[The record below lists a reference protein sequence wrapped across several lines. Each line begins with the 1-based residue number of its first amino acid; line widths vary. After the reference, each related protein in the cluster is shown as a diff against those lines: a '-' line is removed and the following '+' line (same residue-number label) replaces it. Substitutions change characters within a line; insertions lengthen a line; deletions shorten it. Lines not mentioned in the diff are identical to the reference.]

1 MKRICTVIFALSY
14 MLSAFSQESK
24 TDYLSIQEVVN
35 ACINLRDAV
44 ANNDTTSILQ
54 SAQELKSL
62 RLSDFSSL
70 RCIDGSVASLNGHLV
85 FDENFANSIITNRE
99 AFQRAD
105 EINRETEAIRGQ
117 NPDGSIS
124 TKSCLVKAKGS
135 TTYTFRAKGYQE
147 LAVVAEAGGLVTMK
161 IHVTNSA
168 GLDERHDDTKD
179 VTKGQSYRKT
189 SFNLPAN
196 KANLVELEVI
206 NCVDKDISFVV
217 ISN

>member
-1 MKRICTVIFALSY
+1 MKKICTVIIALFCALSV
-14 MLSAFSQESK
+14 FSQERE
-24 TDYLSIQEVVN
+24 TDSLSILEAIN

-44 ANNDTTSILQ
+44 ANNDTTAIRQ
-54 SAQELKSL
+54 SAYELKSL
-62 RLSDFSSL
+62 ELRDFSSL
-70 RCIDGSVASLNGHLV
+70 HCKDDAIASLKGHLV
-85 FDENFANSIITNRE
+85 FDENFADSVITNRD

-105 EINRETEAIRGQ
+105 EINRETEAMRGQ

-189 SFNLPAN
+189 SFNLPTDRV
-196 KANLVELEVI
+196 NLVELVVF
-206 NCVDKDISFVV
+206 NCGDKDISFVV